1 MVKISLKFERY
12 QIDMKN
18 LTFLLFLCVISQSL
32 LAQANK
38 NSATAKAPALSIK
51 WGGVPQGKIDT
62 IKFKKILDSPLV
74 VSDDKGNKYPITRF
88 RINYKFLSTYKD
100 SESQMVKSIQD
111 LRVFDFYDTPTLSEV
126 WSSSIRDN
134 AKKGDTVLINNVIVR
149 LKNGKKMMAPEFKA
163 SIE

>member
-1 MVKISLKFERY
+1 
-12 QIDMKN
+12 MKN
-18 LTFLLFLCVISQSL
+18 LTLLFLICVIGQSSF
-32 LAQANK
+32 AQAAKTTN
-38 NSATAKAPALSIK
+38 TKAPILNIK

-62 IKFKKILDSPLV
+62 VRFKKILDSPLV
-74 VSDDKGNKYPITRF
+74 VSDEKGNKYPITRF

-100 SESQMVKSIQD
+100 SESQLEKSIQD

-126 WSSSIRDN
+126 WRSSIRDN
-134 AKKGDTVLINNVIVR
+134 AKKGDTVIINNVIVR